1 MKISWN
7 TLTLVLHG
15 YVILSLVELKF
26 CMKNP
31 ECFHGELH
39 GELHGEPVRGT
50 SRGACQGL
58 ECVDFCR
65 VECYFCTWSLL
76 MNWYCPGVVLVAVEC
91 CRIGILYVECS
102 GSCRIL

>member
-39 GELHGEPVRGT
+39 GELHGNSVGAARGLAVARMLFLPGR
-50 SRGACQGL
+50 SH
-58 ECVDFCR
+58 
-65 VECYFCTWSLL
+65 CTRSLL
-76 MNWYCPGVVLVAVEC
+76 
-91 CRIGILYVECS
+91 
-102 GSCRIL
+102 